1 MTEEMNQ
8 KNTVGTV
15 GMRFSIIWLIL
26 LITIFLAWFWL
37 PLLFVWFILWIIG
50 LFYKP
55 RGKAR
60 IAICIPLIV
69 FISMMSIACWVW
81 SSVKTPT
88 MQFIDW
94 AKVEFENV
102 DDETFDKDRFNAIS
116 NEEFNNIISSLTEEE
131 FISMVESSTW
141 SNILEKW
148 AYVIAGMLQEG
159 LEASLEKYNDESYEV
174 KNMENT
180 DGNNIEEN
188 TENIDENEENT
199 DSDNTEVENV
209 DVFTESE
216 KNDIEQILDILE

>member
-1 MTEEMNQ
+1 
-8 KNTVGTV
+8 
-15 GMRFSIIWLIL
+15 
-26 LITIFLAWFWL
+26 
-37 PLLFVWFILWIIG
+37 
-50 LFYKP
+50 
-55 RGKAR
+55 
-60 IAICIPLIV
+60 
-69 FISMMSIACWVW
+69 
-81 SSVKTPT
+81 

-159 LEASLEKYNDESYEV
+159 LENSLEKYNDESYEV